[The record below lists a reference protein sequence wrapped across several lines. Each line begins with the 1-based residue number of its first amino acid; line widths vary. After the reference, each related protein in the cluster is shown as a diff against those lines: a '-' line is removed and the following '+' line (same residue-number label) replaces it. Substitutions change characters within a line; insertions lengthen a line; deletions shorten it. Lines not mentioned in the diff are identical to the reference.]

1 MADFILTDLQKVPV
15 SIAFVDVAGNPA
27 KVDGVPQWGTSDPT
41 VLLVTPAE
49 DGMSAE
55 VVTVGPLGSAQIS
68 VKADADL
75 GEGIKEIISVQGFEV
90 VGSEAVAANFTVGTP
105 EPR

>member
-1 MADFILTDLQKVPV
+1 MADFVLTDLQKVKV
-15 SIAFVDVAGNPA
+15 SVGFVDAAGNPA
-27 KVDGVPQWGTSDPT
+27 KVDGVPQWSSSDETILT
-41 VLLVTPAE
+41 VAAAE

-55 VVTVGPLGSAQIS
+55 VVTVGPLGTAQ
-68 VKADADL
+68 VAVRADADL
-75 GEGIKEIISVQGFEV
+75 GEGIKEILATQGFEV